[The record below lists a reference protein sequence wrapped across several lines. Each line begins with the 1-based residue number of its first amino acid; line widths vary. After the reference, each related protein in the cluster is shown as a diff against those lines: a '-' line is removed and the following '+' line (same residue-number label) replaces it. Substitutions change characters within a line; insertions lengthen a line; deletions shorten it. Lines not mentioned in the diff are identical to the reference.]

1 MTRQI
6 DIQVKIKKL
15 PKGWVAMD
23 KNEKWCWFE
32 HKPIKH
38 FGDINKWLRQ
48 NTDDNWDYLVNIK
61 PVSDWTKSLI
71 KVENRDECMGIIG
84 VNVCV

>member
-1 MTRQI
+1 MTKQF
-6 DIQVKIKKL
+6 DIKERIPYLKQ
-15 PKGWVAMD
+15 GWVAMD
-23 KNEKWCWFE
+23 KDEKWCWFE

-48 NTDDNWDYLVNIK
+48 NTDDNWGYLVNIK

-71 KVENRDECMGIIG
+71 KVENKDD
-84 VNVCV
+84 